1 MADATTRRSDARKI
15 LETIAHE
22 RCPCGHLKQRH
33 RQPGDDLPGEVMGA
47 CRDCDCKGL
56 IDFGEFEDFAP

>member
-1 MADATTRRSDARKI
+1 MKRSEATKI
-15 LETIAHE
+15 LETIASE

-33 RQPGDDLPGEVMGA
+33 RKPGDLPGEVMGA

-56 IDFGEFEDFAP
+56 LDWRDDEDDEL